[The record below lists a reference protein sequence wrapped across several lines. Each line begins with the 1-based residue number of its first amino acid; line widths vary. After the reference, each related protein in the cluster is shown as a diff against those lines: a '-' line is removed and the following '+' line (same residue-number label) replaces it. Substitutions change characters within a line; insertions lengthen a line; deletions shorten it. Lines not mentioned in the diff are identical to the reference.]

1 METLGLSDST
11 PRTGGRLKSLF
22 WPSVQTSSDVDYLGS
37 QGLWVCSAIGVLSF
51 AVLAFAGKPILGLFI
66 LLLYYLSGVGVREGS
81 RYAAGWAFATYFGD
95 MVITGPH
102 IVKILLS
109 ALRLSNFRAIWIASR
124 WKPDSQESA
133 PPPRWSETWTDK
145 FSYLAYLAVAQTPH
159 PLLCSLRR
167 LFRPVRHRARQHYPS
182 SSLRSLRMTI

>member
-1 METLGLSDST
+1 MQTLGLSDST
-11 PRTGGRLKSLF
+11 PRTDGRLKSLF
-22 WPSVQTSSDVDYLGS
+22 WPSIKTSSDVDYLGS

-51 AVLAFAGKPILGLFI
+51 VVLALTGKIILGLFI

-95 MVITGPH
+95 MIITGPH

-109 ALRLSNFRAIWIASR
+109 ALLLSNLRATWIASR
-124 WKPDSQESA
+124 WKPDSPESA

-145 FSYLAYLAVAQTPH
+145 FADIWPTWLWPRLRILYYVLSAAYLGLFAIGLV
-159 PLLCSLRR
+159 SIIRR
-167 LFRPVRHRARQHYPS
+167 HL
-182 SSLRSLRMTI
+182 